1 MQLSW
6 QIQTDKR
13 KATMARE
20 NRARHTFGLRAADG
34 LASLNSDYCLNFSV
48 VNKPEQVGF
57 ISNPSLSDC
66 GQLKI

>member
-13 KATMARE
+13 KTAMTRE
-20 NRARHTFGLRAADG
+20 NRARHTFGLRAAAG

-48 VNKPEQVGF
+48 RIQPEQLGF